1 MKTVFTLNVIQVEG
15 LVQGDSRIDQYPK
28 VVNGESRIV
37 WEWQGNC
44 FLLELISDW
53 LNYGQGINKNI
64 FEWYFL

>member
-44 FLLELISDW
+44 FLLELISD
-53 LNYGQGINKNI
+53 
-64 FEWYFL
+64 

>member
-1 MKTVFTLNVIQVEG
+1 MFISPESQFHILGKITTLFPSNVFQVEG

-44 FLLELISDW
+44 FLVELISD
-53 LNYGQGINKNI
+53 
-64 FEWYFL
+64 

>member
-1 MKTVFTLNVIQVEG
+1 MFISVENHFHLLGKKKTVFTLNVFQVEG

-44 FLLELISDW
+44 FLLELISD
-53 LNYGQGINKNI
+53 
-64 FEWYFL
+64 